1 MPKHHY
7 CYPRISRPSY
17 GPVVVNIQRYIF
29 LKIFFS
35 MGVESFVSISGH
47 NLVLIS
53 QSQNEIHKSLCSL
66 YHTFSKQNSLYFNS
80 ETWIYLRGVAR
91 GGAEGARAPRNL
103 ADQLTLFKPGWADF
117 APRTTASLPPGFKK
131 LSTPLPGGQIRPIAI
146 LLAHLDFQSIH

>member
-66 YHTFSKQNSLYFNS
+66 YHTFSKQNSLDFNS
-80 ETWIYLRGVAR
+80 ETGIL
-91 GGAEGARAPRNL
+91 
-103 ADQLTLFKPGWADF
+103 
-117 APRTTASLPPGFKK
+117 
-131 LSTPLPGGQIRPIAI
+131 TPLFINSTFRPWLRTRQDFTRIRCSYYQLGKESFSKVCP
-146 LLAHLDFQSIH
+146 

>member
-47 NLVLIS
+47 NLALIS

-66 YHTFSKQNSLYFNS
+66 YHTFSKQNSLDFNS
-80 ETWIYLRGVAR
+80 ETGI
-91 GGAEGARAPRNL
+91 
-103 ADQLTLFKPGWADF
+103 LTPLLINSTFCILILTIHDYFLVMKH
-117 APRTTASLPPGFKK
+117 RTTSGPKSP
-131 LSTPLPGGQIRPIAI
+131 TT
-146 LLAHLDFQSIH
+146 DFFSKPN